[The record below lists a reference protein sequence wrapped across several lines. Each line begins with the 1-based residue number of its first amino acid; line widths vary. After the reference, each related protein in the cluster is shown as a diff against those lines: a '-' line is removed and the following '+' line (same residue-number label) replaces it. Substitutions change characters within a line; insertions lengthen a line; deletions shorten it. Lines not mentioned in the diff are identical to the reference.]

1 MHLRDVIKV
10 MDEKK
15 IERLLDK
22 FDKSSLKNF
31 ELTQD
36 DFKLALSKREAGDQ
50 VVVGEPT
57 LTTPNDTVSA
67 PKPTSKQSQNES
79 TTPAVNSAA
88 DVAEI
93 KAPLVGVIYF
103 APSPDKPA
111 FKKQGDKVEKGDVV
125 CVIEAMK
132 MINEVKSDVSGT
144 ISNILVED
152 GSMVEYDQPLFQVK
166 KG

>member
-1 MHLRDVIKV
+1 
-10 MDEKK
+10 MDEKE

-36 DFKLALSKREAGDQ
+36 DFKLALSKREGDEQ
-50 VVVGEPT
+50 AVNDSQATGLVGSDST
-57 LTTPNDTVSA
+57 HHKQNS
-67 PKPTSKQSQNES
+67 QSQ
-79 TTPAVNSAA
+79 PAASNDLKSEGTDSPDNVE
-88 DVAEI
+88 EI
-93 KAPLVGVIYF
+93 TAPLVGVIYF
-103 APSPDKPA
+103 APNPDKPA
-111 FKKQGDKVEKGDVV
+111 FKKQGDKVKKGDVV

-144 ISNILVED
+144 ISNVLVKD
-152 GSMVEYDQPLFQVK
+152 GSMVEYGQPIFQVT

>member
-10 MDEKK
+10 MDEKE

-57 LTTPNDTVSA
+57 LT
-67 PKPTSKQSQNES
+67 
-79 TTPAVNSAA
+79 
-88 DVAEI
+88 
-93 KAPLVGVIYF
+93 
-103 APSPDKPA
+103 DKPD
-111 FKKQGDKVEKGDVV
+111 FNKQGDKVEKGDVV

>member
-1 MHLRDVIKV
+1 
-10 MDEKK
+10 MDEKE

-36 DFKLALSKREAGDQ
+36 DFKLALSKREGDEQ
-50 VVVGEPT
+50 AVNDSQATGLVGSDST
-57 LTTPNDTVSA
+57 HHKQNS
-67 PKPTSKQSQNES
+67 QSQ
-79 TTPAVNSAA
+79 SAA
-88 DVAEI
+88 SDDLKSEGTDSPDNVEEI
-93 KAPLVGVIYF
+93 TAPLVGVIYF
-103 APSPDKPA
+103 APNPDKPA
-111 FKKQGDKVEKGDVV
+111 FKKQGDKVKKGDVV

-144 ISNILVED
+144 ISNVLVKD
-152 GSMVEYDQPLFQVK
+152 GSMVEYGQPIFQVT

>member
-1 MHLRDVIKV
+1 
-10 MDEKK
+10 MDEKE

-36 DFKLALSKREAGDQ
+36 DFKLALSKREGDEQ
-50 VVVGEPT
+50 
-57 LTTPNDTVSA
+57 
-67 PKPTSKQSQNES
+67 
-79 TTPAVNSAA
+79 AVNNSQATGLVESDSTHHKQNSPSQSEA
-88 DVAEI
+88 SNDLKSEGTDSPDNVEEI
-93 KAPLVGVIYF
+93 TAPLVGVIYF
-103 APSPDKPA
+103 APNPDKPA
-111 FKKQGDKVEKGDVV
+111 FKKQGDKVKKGDVV

-144 ISNILVED
+144 ISNVLVKD
-152 GSMVEYDQPLFQVK
+152 GSMVEYGQPIFQVT

>member
-1 MHLRDVIKV
+1 
-10 MDEKK
+10 MDEKE

-36 DFKLALSKREAGDQ
+36 DFKLALSKREGDEQ
-50 VVVGEPT
+50 IINDSQANELVGSDST
-57 LTTPNDTVSA
+57 HHKQNL
-67 PKPTSKQSQNES
+67 QSQ
-79 TTPAVNSAA
+79 SAA
-88 DVAEI
+88 SNDLKSEEADSPDNVEEI
-93 KAPLVGVIYF
+93 TAPLVGVIYF
-103 APSPDKPA
+103 APNPDKPA
-111 FKKQGDKVEKGDVV
+111 FKKQGDKVKKGDVV

-144 ISNILVED
+144 ISNVLVKD
-152 GSMVEYDQPLFQVK
+152 GSMVEYGQPIFQVT

>member
-1 MHLRDVIKV
+1 
-10 MDEKK
+10 MDEKE

-36 DFKLALSKREAGDQ
+36 DFKLALSKREGDEQ
-50 VVVGEPT
+50 AVNDSQATGLVGSDST
-57 LTTPNDTVSA
+57 HHKQNS
-67 PKPTSKQSQNES
+67 QSQ
-79 TTPAVNSAA
+79 SAA
-88 DVAEI
+88 SNDLKSEGTDSPDNVEEI
-93 KAPLVGVIYF
+93 TAPLVGVIYF
-103 APSPDKPA
+103 APNPDKPA
-111 FKKQGDKVEKGDVV
+111 FKKQGDKVKKGDVV

-144 ISNILVED
+144 ISNVLVKD
-152 GSMVEYDQPLFQVK
+152 GSMVEYGQPIFQVT

>member
-1 MHLRDVIKV
+1 
-10 MDEKK
+10 MDEEE

-36 DFKLALSKREAGDQ
+36 DFKLALSKREGDEQ
-50 VVVGEPT
+50 AVNDSQATGLVGSDST
-57 LTTPNDTVSA
+57 HHKQNS
-67 PKPTSKQSQNES
+67 QSQ
-79 TTPAVNSAA
+79 SAA
-88 DVAEI
+88 SDDLKSEGTDSPDNVEEI
-93 KAPLVGVIYF
+93 TAPLVGVIYF
-103 APSPDKPA
+103 APNPDKPA
-111 FKKQGDKVEKGDVV
+111 FKKQGDKVKKGDVV

-144 ISNILVED
+144 ISNVLVKD
-152 GSMVEYDQPLFQVK
+152 GSMVEYGQPIFQVT

>member
-1 MHLRDVIKV
+1 
-10 MDEKK
+10 MDEKE

-36 DFKLALSKREAGDQ
+36 DFKLALSKREGDEQ
-50 VVVGEPT
+50 VINDSQATELVGSDSIHHKQN
-57 LTTPNDTVSA
+57 L
-67 PKPTSKQSQNES
+67 QSQS
-79 TTPAVNSAA
+79 AVSKDLKSEDA
-88 DVAEI
+88 DSPDNVEEI
-93 KAPLVGVIYF
+93 TAPLVGVIYF
-103 APSPDKPA
+103 APNPDKPA
-111 FKKQGDKVEKGDVV
+111 FKKQGDKVKKGDVV

-144 ISNILVED
+144 ISNVLVKD
-152 GSMVEYDQPLFQVK
+152 GSMVEYGQPIFQVT